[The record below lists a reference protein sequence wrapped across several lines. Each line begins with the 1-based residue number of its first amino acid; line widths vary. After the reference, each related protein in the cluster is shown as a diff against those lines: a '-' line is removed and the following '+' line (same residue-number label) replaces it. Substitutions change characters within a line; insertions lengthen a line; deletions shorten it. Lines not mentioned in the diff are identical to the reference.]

1 MSFAILMVWREPS
14 DHSSNCYFCM
24 IAQVAK
30 AMSRKKKWRVKYP
43 NIPSALRPVPH
54 GEELPIQ
61 RTPQSYTLDS
71 DDDHDDDQD
80 SADPEPSRSN
90 DSDFELQHCSSEP
103 HFISQSKL
111 NDPVGDLE
119 LPKCKAELLGSRLQQ
134 WNLLESDVRISLFSD
149 RQKDLIQ
156 FFFMEVTWFTIMILM
171 A

>member
-1 MSFAILMVWREPS
+1 MVWREPS

-24 IAQVAK
+24 IAEVAK

-80 SADPEPSRSN
+80 SADPEPSTSA
-90 DSDFELQHCSSEP
+90 DSHFELPQCSSEP
-103 HFISQSKL
+103 HLISQSKL
-111 NDPVGDLE
+111 NDAVRDLE
-119 LPKCKAELLGSRLQQ
+119 LPKSKVELLGSRLQQ
-134 WNLLESDVRISLFSD
+134 WNFLESDVRISLFRD
-149 RQKDLIQ
+149 AKRI
-156 FFFMEVTWFTIMILM
+156 
-171 A
+171 